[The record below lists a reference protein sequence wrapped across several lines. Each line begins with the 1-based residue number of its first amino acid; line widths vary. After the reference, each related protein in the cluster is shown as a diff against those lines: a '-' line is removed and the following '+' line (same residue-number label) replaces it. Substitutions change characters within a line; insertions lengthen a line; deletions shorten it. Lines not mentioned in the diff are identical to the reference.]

1 MTGTMDTAEGR
12 TGTAPVTAHDDV
24 TALLGLADTLFPPGE
39 DGGPTESIRE
49 WRERVASLVGRQGSE
64 VEAEMDRAEAD
75 LRVMWLRHAHG
86 FTDRSYKS
94 PPLGTPM
101 ALPFGRP
108 STHSYERNIE
118 CHSLEERLAAQDP
131 ELDHHEVA
139 HVVHSSGMA
148 SIAGVLQC
156 YRSLIRRTADRPLN
170 LLMWGAYY
178 ETGVLF
184 DLVADDGLRCRR
196 ARTQEELRS
205 CLLSGEV
212 DVLFIEPVRYE
223 WELDTLD
230 LPALLSA
237 WRGRRGSRPG
247 LVVVDSTLVSPVW
260 PRERFVAAVGDP
272 GVLVVEVRSGLKLDQ
287 RGLELGNLGVASLY
301 ARRSD
306 PVLPP
311 AADLATYLRK
321 MRTVVGSGLSL
332 EALSVLSAPFV
343 LDRAA
348 ARDHAV
354 SVLRNNALT
363 ARLLAD
369 SAGPGRLFT
378 RVAHPSLAQGD
389 ASPWAQAP
397 FIVCHLREDTL
408 ENHGLL
414 LGVLRSQARR
424 RGLPF
429 SHGSSFGFRAHRF
442 ECIVPSLKEGRGLFK
457 VAMGA
462 RAGWGRAAVVELLME
477 VAAHPDMDSLR
488 RSDPDA
494 VPVDLTDLE

>member
-1 MTGTMDTAEGR
+1 MTGTTEAVGGA
-12 TGTAPVTAHDDV
+12 GTAREHGDPEVA
-24 TALLGLADTLFPPGE
+24 ALLALADTLFPPAG
-39 DGGPTESIRE
+39 DGSREEPVAQWRAGVAALAGHRGP
-49 WRERVASLVGRQGSE
+49 
-64 VEAEMDRAEAD
+64 EAEAALDRAEAG
-75 LRVMWLRHAHG
+75 LRALWLRHAHG
-86 FTDRSYKS
+86 FTDPLYKS
-94 PPLGTPM
+94 PPLGTPT

-118 CHSLEERLAAQDP
+118 CHALEDRLAAQDGGLP
-131 ELDHHEVA
+131 RHDAA

-148 SIAGVLQC
+148 AIAGVLQG
-156 YRSLIRRTADRPLN
+156 YRGLTRPTSDRPLN

-178 ETGVLF
+178 ETGVLL
-184 DLVADDGLRCRR
+184 DLLGDDGLRRRR
-196 ARTQEELRS
+196 AATQEELRAA
-205 CLLSGEV
+205 LAAGGV
-212 DVLFIEPVRYE
+212 DVLLIEPVRYE
-223 WELDTLD
+223 WELEALD

-237 WRGRRGSRPG
+237 WRARPSGGPG
-247 LVVVDSTLVSPVW
+247 LVVVDSTLVSPLW
-260 PRERFVAAVGDP
+260 PMERFVEAVGDP

-301 ARRSD
+301 SRRDD

-311 AADLATYLRK
+311 AGDLAAYLRK
-321 MRTVVGSGLSL
+321 MRTVTGTGLSL

-348 ARDHAV
+348 ARDHARA
-354 SVLRNNALT
+354 VLRNNALA

-369 SAGPGRLFT
+369 AAGEGRLFS
-378 RVAHPSLAQGD
+378 RIAHPALSSGAG
-389 ASPWAQAP
+389 APWAQAP
-397 FIVCHLREDTL
+397 FVVCHLREDRL
-408 ENHGLL
+408 DHHGLL
-414 LGVLRSQARR
+414 LGVLRSEARR

-462 RAGWGRAAVVELLME
+462 RAGWGRAAVLELLLE
-477 VAAHPDMDSLR
+477 VAAHPDADSLR
-488 RSDPDA
+488 RAHPDA